1 MLDNCYICIDGR
13 RMGRLRQGKDGR
25 ARLFRMP
32 GCSIGVYFEMLGW
45 LMDNEDNIAW
55 DSVKEEG
62 LRTRRGGCTSTRR
75 R

>member
-45 LMDNEDNIAW
+45 LMDNEGNIAW